1 MLHVGMYLLVTFFL
15 CDAQQVTTLKLVYC
29 TAVRI
34 CEDLMNG

>member
-29 TAVRI
+29 TVVGVVQL
-34 CEDLMNG
+34 ELYL